1 MKEKRQFDSW
11 STAPL
16 SSLSLWPSLLHF
28 MPVIGPSLFTP
39 TQYEKQLPPSE
50 IIHHSRTPTLFFCV
64 FFFCSAKLSLLFR
77 CHFIEH
83 GFECFHISAALRSA
97 YCQSPDANRKEE
109 WWSSLER
116 ERSCHCLCKYLREEP
131 DLTFQKDRKRR
142 VSRVARRFGQINSTV
157 NQQKLI

>member
-11 STAPL
+11 GTAPL

-64 FFFCSAKLSLLFR
+64 CFFVPPNFLFCFVVTSLSTGLSVF
-77 CHFIEH
+77 
-83 GFECFHISAALRSA
+83 ISAPRYAL
-97 YCQSPDANRKEE
+97 
-109 WWSSLER
+109 L
-116 ERSCHCLCKYLREEP
+116 
-131 DLTFQKDRKRR
+131 
-142 VSRVARRFGQINSTV
+142 TV
-157 NQQKLI
+157 NHLTPTGRRNGGRLSRENALVTACANICEKSRIWRFKRIENEGFLESLDDLDKSTRQ

>member
-1 MKEKRQFDSW
+1 
-11 STAPL
+11 
-16 SSLSLWPSLLHF
+16 

-64 FFFCSAKLSLLFR
+64 CFFFVPPNFLFCFVVTSLSTGLSVF
-77 CHFIEH
+77 
-83 GFECFHISAALRSA
+83 ISAPRYALLTVNHLTPTGRR
-97 YCQSPDANRKEE
+97 NGGRLK
-109 WWSSLER
+109 R